1 VRCPWHVV
9 EYLHA
14 IDNRQQLGATGDAQ
28 IVAIPPVRFSAFC
41 GVASLLLIV
50 LWFRSF
56 DAATTYYGRVS
67 GTHAVELISQRGF
80 TGLVLFDPSIT
91 PHSYRARWG
100 LQTVE
105 LTFAEP
111 HWDFGI
117 RSESDR
123 YLQLM
128 VPWWL
133 IVLIVAVSPF
143 VALTIRWRFSLRTM
157 LIATTVVA
165 VALGG
170 IEIIG
175 R

>member
-1 VRCPWHVV
+1 MHKSLRH
-9 EYLHA
+9 
-14 IDNRQQLGATGDAQ
+14 
-28 IVAIPPVRFSAFC
+28 VRFAFAAFC
-41 GVASLLLIV
+41 GVACMLLIV
-50 LWFRSF
+50 LWLRSF
-56 DAATTYYGRVS
+56 DAATTYYGRIS
-67 GTHAVELISQRGF
+67 GTQAVELISQRGF

-91 PHSYRARWG
+91 PHSYKARWG
-100 LQTVE
+100 LRTVE
-105 LTFAEP
+105 LTLAEP
-111 HWDFGI
+111 QWDFGI

-128 VPWWL
+128 VPWWF

-170 IEIIG
+170 IAIYG